1 MWRCAESS
9 WPPPRLCPSCSAAH
23 ALPFPPQH
31 WYSALMSP
39 PPRSL
44 PRPDQAK
51 PGAHPSEAHTPCHT
65 AASPI
70 FLLGWQG
77 HPATPQD
84 LTQALHRAGPHE
96 QSLVSQDRV
105 SNGRT
110 RTCKRIETVKGALLL
125 PVPSLPVSKSSSC
138 QLHFPGTW
146 GSIQEL
152 QRLRQALEPV
162 RNESGQL
169 CLRHWA

>member
-110 RTCKRIETVKGALLL
+110 RTCKRIETEGGAPAACAIPPREQVLQL
-125 PVPSLPVSKSSSC
+125 PVTFSWNMGI
-138 QLHFPGTW
+138 HPGITAAQT
-146 GSIQEL
+146 GSGTRQE
-152 QRLRQALEPV
+152 
-162 RNESGQL
+162 
-169 CLRHWA
+169 